1 MTITAFDIF
10 NSTIQKTHDWLR
22 DIMAELHW
30 DDPNHAY
37 MALRAT
43 LHTLRDRLTIA
54 EAAQLAAQMPMLVRG
69 FYYEGWKP
77 SKKPE
82 RIRHVDDFLEH
93 VEAELR
99 TDLPGETASIVR
111 AVFAVLE
118 KRLSEGEVSDV
129 IQLLPKELRELWP

>member
-1 MTITAFDIF
+1 MAVTAFDIF
-10 NSTIQKTHDWLR
+10 HSTIQKTHDWLR
-22 DIMAELHW
+22 DLMAELNW

-43 LHTLRDRLTIA
+43 LHTLRDRLTVA

-77 SKKPE
+77 TNKPE

-93 VEAELR
+93 VESELR
-99 TDLPGETASIVR
+99 TDLPGDTYAIVR
-111 AVFAVLE
+111 GVFAVLE
-118 KRLSEGEVSDV
+118 KRLSEGEISDV